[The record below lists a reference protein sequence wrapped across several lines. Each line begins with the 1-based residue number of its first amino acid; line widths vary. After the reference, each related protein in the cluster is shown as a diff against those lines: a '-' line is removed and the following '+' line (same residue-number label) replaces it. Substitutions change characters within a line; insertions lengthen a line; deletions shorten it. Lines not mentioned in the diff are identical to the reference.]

1 MASQPVVW
9 YTLNSGSEDT
19 KDYYD
24 YNGQDAM
31 SNYYIYS
38 YGNVTYST
46 AGHSSIG
53 GEAEIQLFVNTF
65 TRSLLSGNN
74 NPEVMYTDD
83 GSKYDENT
91 TDYKNYVKTEF
102 DKLART
108 KLSFKFRIIDAD
120 LISNSDYISDAF
132 MYIYNDDGT
141 RTDAMY
147 DSSKDTYLGKI
158 NEATLSDG
166 TKTISLTGSTSSII
180 VGKEYT
186 VDNFWDVLTELNSTL
201 STKINIANL
210 MSQMKNGNLK
220 IGILATDGSDGKGYA
235 ILTIDCKTLFDLD

>member
-9 YTLNSGSEDT
+9 YTLNSGSEDS
-19 KDYYD
+19 KGYYD

-38 YGNVTYST
+38 FGNVTYST
-46 AGHSSIG
+46 AGHSEIS
-53 GEAEIQLFVNTF
+53 GEAETQLFVNTF

-74 NPEVMYTDD
+74 NPEVEYTDY
-83 GSKYDENT
+83 GSKFDANT
-91 TDYKNYVKTEF
+91 TDYKNYNKTEF

-108 KLSFKFRIIDAD
+108 ELSFKFRIIDGD

-147 DSSKDTYLGKI
+147 DSSKDIYLGKI
-158 NEATLSDG
+158 NEVTLADG
-166 TKTISLTGSTSSII
+166 TKTISLTGTSSSVI

-186 VDNFWDVLTELNSTL
+186 VENFWDVLTELNDTL
-201 STKINIANL
+201 TTKIDI
-210 MSQMKNGNLK
+210 SNLK
-220 IGILATDGSDGKGYA
+220 SRMKSGELKFGILATDSNDGKGYA

>member
-1 MASQPVVW
+1 
-9 YTLNSGSEDT
+9 
-19 KDYYD
+19 
-24 YNGQDAM
+24 
-31 SNYYIYS
+31 
-38 YGNVTYST
+38 
-46 AGHSSIG
+46 
-53 GEAEIQLFVNTF
+53 
-65 TRSLLSGNN
+65 
-74 NPEVMYTDD
+74 
-83 GSKYDENT
+83 
-91 TDYKNYVKTEF
+91 
-102 DKLART
+102 
-108 KLSFKFRIIDAD
+108 
-120 LISNSDYISDAF
+120 